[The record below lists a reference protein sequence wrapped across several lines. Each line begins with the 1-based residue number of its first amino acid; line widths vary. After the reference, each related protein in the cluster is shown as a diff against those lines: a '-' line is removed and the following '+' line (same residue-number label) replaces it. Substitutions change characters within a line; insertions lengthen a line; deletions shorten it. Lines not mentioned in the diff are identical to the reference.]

1 MTRAFQPLVRR
12 DDDRAY
18 ASLMKRGFIEVDLTA
33 HQAAWDAAATS
44 TRTQLIGRVYSK
56 SLLEAVE
63 KAASGG
69 E

>member
-1 MTRAFQPLVRR
+1 MIRR

-18 ASLMKRGFIEVDLTA
+18 GSLVKRGLIEVDLSA
-33 HQAAWDAAATS
+33 HQAAWDAVAAT

-63 KAASGG
+63 TAAAGG

>member
-1 MTRAFQPLVRR
+1 
-12 DDDRAY
+12 
-18 ASLMKRGFIEVDLTA
+18 MKRGFIEVDLTA